1 MTDTH
6 AAPDPDAA
14 AVREAVE
21 AVRRGDREAFSRIVA
36 LYQRRLFG
44 LALMMTRDPAGAEE
58 VAQDG
63 FVRAFM
69 HLRAYDVHRPFYP
82 WLSAIVVR
90 LAQNWLAKRAR
101 VVNRE
106 GTELDDERDVPAN
119 EVDAVA
125 ALMTEERDR
134 RLWRAVAS
142 LPSGERTAVLLFYR
156 QGLSVGEAA
165 HAIGVAD
172 GTIKTLLF
180 RARQRLRR
188 LLGDDLSQEH

>member
-1 MTDTH
+1 VTGTH

-14 AVREAVE
+14 TVREAVE

-44 LALMMTRDPAGAEE
+44 LALMMTRDSAGAEE

-90 LAQNWLAKRAR
+90 LAQNWLAKHAR

-106 GTELDDERDVPAN
+106 GTELDEERDVPAD

-165 HAIGVAD
+165 PAIGVAD
-172 GTIKTLLF
+172 GTVKTLLF

-188 LLGDDLSQEH
+188 LLGDDLSQEP